1 MIATL
6 ENSSCEGRLGKCAS
20 AWSCLEEEEKKR
32 FNSLAEEKIDFSKL
46 KFLSKI
52 GTFKLVALLLR

>member
-6 ENSSCEGRLGKCAS
+6 ENSSYEGRLGKSAS

-32 FNSLAEEKIDFSKL
+32 FNSLAQEKKS
-46 KFLSKI
+46 
-52 GTFKLVALLLR
+52 TFQN